1 MNGLGMLLQLRVFL
15 GSERTGHYRP
25 GDFTGPHDEAKYM
38 NMYGTCPAFAITLNS
53 EMPLLVFTGCFLKL
67 FIAA

>member
-25 GDFTGPHDEAKYM
+25 GDFTGPHDDAKYM
-38 NMYGTCPAFAITLNS
+38 NMYGTCPASHSGGWCRMMT
-53 EMPLLVFTGCFLKL
+53 
-67 FIAA
+67 